1 MTGDDLI
8 EQYAIK
14 ERMSDA
20 IETGYTDEE
29 MVAYINDGM
38 NMMWQVLIQRGYPE
52 TIGDMTI
59 ETEITEM
66 PERFWKITSKAP
78 VYVRGNKLIC
88 DGDLPQNISY
98 YKKMKALQYLSDEI
112 DFGDSPDTDTLYDIL
127 AQIVISLAM
136 INHGFSME
144 TEKDLVAAVIKM
156 LP

>member
-38 NMMWQVLIQRGYPE
+38 NMIWQVLIQRGYPE
-52 TIGDMTI
+52 TIGDLTI

-66 PERFWKITSKAP
+66 PERFWKVTSKAP
-78 VYVRGNKLIC
+78 VYIRGSKLIC

-98 YKKMKALQYLSDEI
+98 YKKMRALQYLSDEI
-112 DFGDSPDTDTLYDIL
+112 DFGDSPDTDALYDIL

-144 TEKDLVAAVIKM
+144 TEKDLIAAVIKM

>member
-1 MTGDDLI
+1 M
-8 EQYAIK
+8 
-14 ERMSDA
+14 
-20 IETGYTDEE
+20 
-29 MVAYINDGM
+29 YI
-38 NMMWQVLIQRGYPE
+38 
-52 TIGDMTI
+52 
-59 ETEITEM
+59 
-66 PERFWKITSKAP
+66 
-78 VYVRGNKLIC
+78 RGNKLIC

-98 YKKMKALQYLSDEI
+98 YKKMKALQYLSDDI